1 MSRALVGQK
10 AVFMHY
16 LAEGLV
22 RYISIDFLNTAVYL
36 VED

>member
-1 MSRALVGQK
+1 MSRALVGQE
-10 AVFMHY
+10 AVFMYY

-36 VED
+36 VGD